1 MQPVKQK
8 QVRYEAIKDDKV
20 IHATEKTFEY
30 TNTINLHHLMRKFVK
45 DQSEKLKSKN
55 INFFD
60 SVLIVK
66 SNFE

>member
-1 MQPVKQK
+1 MQHTTSI

-20 IHATEKTFEY
+20 IHNAEKQIDY
-30 TNTINLHHLMRKFVK
+30 LNNIDKHNQMRKFAK

-66 SNFE
+66 AKFD